1 MLTNRMTDALSVS
14 LLSDSKLVRAFVW
27 LCCHLFILDGASEG
41 GTHLCSHS

>member
-14 LLSDSKLVRAFVW
+14 LLSDSRLVRAFVR
-27 LCCHLFILDGASEG
+27 LCCHLFILAAAGEG